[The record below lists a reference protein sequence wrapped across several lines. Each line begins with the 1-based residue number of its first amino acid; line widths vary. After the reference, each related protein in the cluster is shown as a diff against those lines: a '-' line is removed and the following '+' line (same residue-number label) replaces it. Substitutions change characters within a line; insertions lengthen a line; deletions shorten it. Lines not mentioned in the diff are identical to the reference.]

1 MRTYVAGTVC
11 AVLSWESPAWRRR
24 VSSSAPVFCE
34 NPGIQ
39 CRHESGVRHPEH
51 RDRAGH
57 RERLADHAMRTLFVA
72 TACAGVLALSSVS
85 QAAQI
90 SSPTIYG
97 TFDQVVAECSVVNG
111 GPTPLPAVTVKIVS
125 EFGETIGPM
134 NCGSNRTL
142 GAGEF
147 CSLIAQIDNSTA
159 YACVATAGSLANFR
173 GALVF
178 HKHVQDD
185 LGILVL
191 HPIRLAPL
199 R

>member
-1 MRTYVAGTVC
+1 
-11 AVLSWESPAWRRR
+11 
-24 VSSSAPVFCE
+24 
-34 NPGIQ
+34 
-39 CRHESGVRHPEH
+39 
-51 RDRAGH
+51 
-57 RERLADHAMRTLFVA
+57 MRTLIIA
-72 TACAGVLALSSVS
+72 TACAGLLALGGVS

-111 GPTPLPAVTVKIVS
+111 GPTTLSAVTVKIVS

-134 NCGSNRTL
+134 NCGSNKTL

-147 CSLIAQIDNSTA
+147 CSLITQIDNSTA
-159 YACVATAGSLANFR
+159 YACVATAAALANFR
-173 GALVF
+173 GGLVF
-178 HKHVQDD
+178 HKHVQDN

-191 HPIRLAPL
+191 HPIRFAPL